1 MIQNHSERE
10 HALLSPSSSSRWLNC
25 TPSARLAENA
35 ENKSSVYAEEG
46 TLFHEICEYCL
57 AQWNAGVWEPDP
69 FGEELPELK
78 DDHLMHPLFKQEMF
92 KHARN
97 YCDFV
102 MNENYNL
109 EKSDGACKLLL
120 EEKVDISEYAP
131 ECFGSVD
138 CQLVGRDTL
147 IVIDLKYGEGVK
159 VYAER
164 NTQMML
170 YALGAIKGKPSIKTI
185 RLVIAQV
192 RLNHFDVW
200 EISANDLLQWA
211 DKVLKPTA
219 KKAFAGKGE
228 QKMGDWCGFCPVK
241 AQCRKQYEAVVN
253 DFDKYEYPEL
263 LTEDEICD
271 LIEKIDKYKGWL
283 ESVNKF
289 VYDEALRGHKWKGYK
304 LVAGRS
310 SRVITDEEAIRQDL
324 LTKKY
329 LEDEIFNIKLK
340 GIGDLEKLVGKK
352 QFSALYGQYVKSKPG
367 NPKLVPDSAPGDE
380 INPLSDF
387 DIEIA

>member
-1 MIQNHSERE
+1 MKQNHSERE

-35 ENKSSVYAEEG
+35 ENKSSAYAEEG

-92 KHARN
+92 RHARN

-109 EKSDGACKLLL
+109 EKSDGACKMLL

-131 ECFGSVD
+131 DCFGSVD

-147 IVIDLKYGEGVK
+147 EIIDLKYGEGVK

-170 YALGAIKGKPSIKTI
+170 YALGALKGKSSIKSI

-219 KKAFAGKGE
+219 KKAFAGNGE
-228 QKMGDWCGFCPVK
+228 QKIGDWCGFCPVK
-241 AQCRKQYEAVVN
+241 TQCRKQYEAVVN

-387 DIEIA
+387 DIES

>member
-109 EKSDGACKLLL
+109 EKSDGACKMLL

-147 IVIDLKYGEGVK
+147 EVIDLKYGEGVK

-170 YALGAIKGKPSIKTI
+170 YALGALKGKPSIKTI

-304 LVAGRS
+304 LVSGRS

-324 LTKKY
+324 LSKKY

-387 DIEIA
+387 DIES

>member
-1 MIQNHSERE
+1 MIQNHSERA

-102 MNENYNL
+102 MNENYDL

-200 EISANDLLQWA
+200 EISADDLLQWA

-228 QKMGDWCGFCPVK
+228 QKLGDWCGFCPVK

-253 DFDKYEYPEL
+253 DFDRYEYPEL

-289 VYDEALRGHKWKGYK
+289 VYDEALRGRKWKGYK

-387 DIEIA
+387 DIES

>member
-1 MIQNHSERE
+1 MKQNHSERE

-25 TPSARLAENA
+25 TPSARLAETA

-109 EKSDGACKLLL
+109 EKSDGACKMLL

-253 DFDKYEYPEL
+253 DFDRYEYPEL

-387 DIEIA
+387 DIES

>member
-109 EKSDGACKLLL
+109 EKSDGACKMLL

-219 KKAFAGKGE
+219 KKAFAGNGE
-228 QKMGDWCGFCPVK
+228 QKLGDWCGFCPVK
-241 AQCRKQYEAVVN
+241 AQCRKQYEAVVS

-304 LVAGRS
+304 LVSGRS

-324 LTKKY
+324 LSKKY

-367 NPKLVPDSAPGDE
+367 NPKLVPDSALGDE

-387 DIEIA
+387 DIES

>member
-92 KHARN
+92 RHARN

-147 IVIDLKYGEGVK
+147 IVIDLKYGEGIK

-253 DFDKYEYPEL
+253 DFDRYEYPEL

-289 VYDEALRGHKWKGYK
+289 VYDEALRGHKWKGFK

-340 GIGDLEKLVGKK
+340 GIGDLERLVGKK

-387 DIEIA
+387 DIES

>member
-1 MIQNHSERE
+1 MKQNHSERE

-109 EKSDGACKLLL
+109 EKSDGACKMLL

-131 ECFGSVD
+131 DCFGSVD

-147 IVIDLKYGEGVK
+147 EVIDLKYGEGVK

-170 YALGAIKGKPSIKTI
+170 YALGALKEKPSIKSI

-228 QKMGDWCGFCPVK
+228 QKLGDWCGFCPVK
-241 AQCRKQYEAVVN
+241 AQCRKQYEVVVS

-387 DIEIA
+387 DIES

>member
-10 HALLSPSSSSRWLNC
+10 HALLSPSSSGRWLNC

-109 EKSDGACKLLL
+109 EKSDGACKMLL

-138 CQLVGRDTL
+138 CQLVGHDTL
-147 IVIDLKYGEGVK
+147 EVIDLKYGEGVK

-170 YALGAIKGKPSIKTI
+170 YALGALKGKPSIKTI

-219 KKAFAGKGE
+219 KKAFAGNGE

-324 LTKKY
+324 LAKRY

-352 QFSALYGQYVKSKPG
+352 QFSALYGQYVQSKPG
-367 NPKLVPDSAPGDE
+367 IPKLVSDSAPGDE

-387 DIEIA
+387 DIES

>member
-35 ENKSSVYAEEG
+35 ENKPSVYAEEG

-78 DDHLMHPLFKQEMF
+78 DDHLTHPLFKQGMLR
-92 KHARN
+92 HARN

-109 EKSDGACKLLL
+109 EKSDGACKMLL

-192 RLNHFDVW
+192 RLDHFDVW

-253 DFDKYEYPEL
+253 DFDRYEYPEL

-271 LIEKIDKYKGWL
+271 LIGKIDKYKGWL

-289 VYDEALRGHKWKGYK
+289 VYDEALRGRKWKGYK

-310 SRVITDEEAIRQDL
+310 SRAITDEEAIRQDL
-324 LTKKY
+324 LAKKY

-352 QFSALYGQYVKSKPG
+352 QFSALYGQYVRSKPG

-387 DIEIA
+387 DTES

>member
-1 MIQNHSERE
+1 MEQNHSERE

-25 TPSARLAENA
+25 TPSARLSENA

-92 KHARN
+92 RHARN

-109 EKSDGACKLLL
+109 EKSDGACKMLL

-228 QKMGDWCGFCPVK
+228 QKLGDWCGFCPVK

-289 VYDEALRGHKWKGYK
+289 VYDEALRGHKWNGYK

-324 LTKKY
+324 LSKKY

-387 DIEIA
+387 DIES

>member
-1 MIQNHSERE
+1 MI
-10 HALLSPSSSSRWLNC
+10 
-25 TPSARLAENA
+25 
-35 ENKSSVYAEEG
+35 
-46 TLFHEICEYCL
+46 
-57 AQWNAGVWEPDP
+57 
-69 FGEELPELK
+69 
-78 DDHLMHPLFKQEMF
+78 
-92 KHARN
+92 
-97 YCDFV
+97 
-102 MNENYNL
+102 NENYDL
-109 EKSDGACKLLL
+109 EKSDGACKMLL
-120 EEKVDISEYAP
+120 EERVDISEYAP
-131 ECFGSVD
+131 DCFGSID

-147 IVIDLKYGEGVK
+147 IVIDLKYGEGIK

-228 QKMGDWCGFCPVK
+228 QKLGDWCVFCPVK
-241 AQCRKQYEAVVN
+241 AQCRKQYEAVVS
-253 DFDKYEYPEL
+253 DFDKYGYPEL

-387 DIEIA
+387 DIES

>member
-1 MIQNHSERE
+1 MNQNHSERE

-109 EKSDGACKLLL
+109 EKSDGACKMLL
-120 EEKVDISEYAP
+120 EERVDISEYAP

-253 DFDKYEYPEL
+253 DFDRYEYPEL

-304 LVAGRS
+304 LVSGRS

-324 LTKKY
+324 LAKKY

-387 DIEIA
+387 DIES

>member
-109 EKSDGACKLLL
+109 EKSDGACKMLL

-138 CQLVGRDTL
+138 CQLLGRDTL

-170 YALGAIKGKPSIKTI
+170 YALGAIKGKPSIKTV

-253 DFDKYEYPEL
+253 DFDRYEYPEL

-387 DIEIA
+387 DIES

>member
-1 MIQNHSERE
+1 MKQNHSERE

-109 EKSDGACKLLL
+109 EKSDGACKMLL

-131 ECFGSVD
+131 DCFGSVD

-147 IVIDLKYGEGVK
+147 EVIDLKYGEGVK

-170 YALGAIKGKPSIKTI
+170 YALGALKGKPSIKSI

-324 LTKKY
+324 LAKKY

-380 INPLSDF
+380 INALSDF
-387 DIEIA
+387 DIES

>member
-1 MIQNHSERE
+1 MKQNHSERE

-25 TPSARLAENA
+25 TPSARLAENV

-57 AQWNAGVWEPDP
+57 AQWNSGVWEPDP

-78 DDHLMHPLFKQEMF
+78 DDHLMHPLFRQEMF

-109 EKSDGACKLLL
+109 EKSDGACKMLL

-131 ECFGSVD
+131 DCFGSVD

-147 IVIDLKYGEGVK
+147 EVIDLKYGEGVK

-170 YALGAIKGKPSIKTI
+170 YALGVLKGKPSIKSI

-387 DIEIA
+387 DIES

>member
-1 MIQNHSERE
+1 MKQNHSERE

-25 TPSARLAENA
+25 TPSARLAETA

-109 EKSDGACKLLL
+109 EKSDGACKMLL

-147 IVIDLKYGEGVK
+147 IVIDLKYGEGIK

-170 YALGAIKGKPSIKTI
+170 YALGAIKRKPSIKTI

-200 EISANDLLQWA
+200 EISANDLMQWA

-228 QKMGDWCGFCPVK
+228 QKIGDWCGFCPVK

-253 DFDKYEYPEL
+253 DFDRYEYPEL

-289 VYDEALRGHKWKGYK
+289 VYDEALRGRKWKGYK

-367 NPKLVPDSAPGDE
+367 NPKLVPDTAPGGE

-387 DIEIA
+387 DIES

>member
-1 MIQNHSERE
+1 MEQNHSERE

-92 KHARN
+92 RHARN

-109 EKSDGACKLLL
+109 EKSDGVCKMLL

-147 IVIDLKYGEGVK
+147 IIIDLKYGEGVK

-164 NTQMML
+164 NAQMML

-211 DKVLKPTA
+211 NKVLKPTA

-253 DFDKYEYPEL
+253 DFDRYEYPEL

-387 DIEIA
+387 DIES

>member
-46 TLFHEICEYCL
+46 ALFHEICEYCL
-57 AQWNAGVWEPDP
+57 AQWDAGVWEPDP
-69 FGEELPELK
+69 FGEDLPELK

-164 NTQMML
+164 NTQLML

-228 QKMGDWCGFCPVK
+228 QKMGDWCGFCPIK
-241 AQCRKQYEAVVN
+241 AQCRKQYEAVVS

-352 QFSALYGQYVKSKPG
+352 QFSALYGQYVRSKPG

-387 DIEIA
+387 DIES

>member
-46 TLFHEICEYCL
+46 TLFHEICEYYL

-109 EKSDGACKLLL
+109 EKSDGACKMLL

-170 YALGAIKGKPSIKTI
+170 YALGAIKGKPSIKTV

-263 LTEDEICD
+263 LTEEEICD

-310 SRVITDEEAIRQDL
+310 SREITDEEAIRQDL
-324 LTKKY
+324 LSKRY

-387 DIEIA
+387 DIES

>member
-1 MIQNHSERE
+1 MKQNHSERE

-57 AQWNAGVWEPDP
+57 AQWNSGVWEPDP

-78 DDHLMHPLFKQEMF
+78 DDHLMHPLFRQEMF

-109 EKSDGACKLLL
+109 EKSDGACKMLL

-131 ECFGSVD
+131 DCFGSVD

-147 IVIDLKYGEGVK
+147 EVIDLKYGEGVK

-170 YALGAIKGKPSIKTI
+170 YALGALKGKPSIKSI

-380 INPLSDF
+380 ISPLSDF
-387 DIEIA
+387 DIES

>member
-109 EKSDGACKLLL
+109 EKSDGACKMLL

-138 CQLVGRDTL
+138 CQLVGHDTL

-170 YALGAIKGKPSIKTI
+170 YALGAIKGKPSIKTA

-253 DFDKYEYPEL
+253 DFDRYEYPEL

-324 LTKKY
+324 LAKKY
-329 LEDEIFNIKLK
+329 LEDEIFSIKLK

-387 DIEIA
+387 DIES

>member
-1 MIQNHSERE
+1 MIRNHSERE

-25 TPSARLAENA
+25 TPSARLSENA
-35 ENKSSVYAEEG
+35 ENQSSVYAEEG

-78 DDHLMHPLFKQEMF
+78 DDHLTHPLFKQEMF

-109 EKSDGACKLLL
+109 EKSDGACKMLL

-131 ECFGSVD
+131 ECFGCVD

-253 DFDKYEYPEL
+253 DFDRYEYPEL

-271 LIEKIDKYKGWL
+271 LIEKIDRYKGWL

-289 VYDEALRGHKWKGYK
+289 VYDEALRGRKWKGYK
-304 LVAGRS
+304 LVSGRS
-310 SRVITDEEAIRQDL
+310 GRVITDEEAVRQDL
-324 LTKKY
+324 LSRKY

-387 DIEIA
+387 DIES

>member
-1 MIQNHSERE
+1 MKQNHSERE

-92 KHARN
+92 RHARN

-109 EKSDGACKLLL
+109 EKSDGACKMLL

-131 ECFGSVD
+131 DCFGSVD

-147 IVIDLKYGEGVK
+147 EVIDLKYGEGVK

-170 YALGAIKGKPSIKTI
+170 YALGALKGKPSTKSI

-228 QKMGDWCGFCPVK
+228 QKTGDWCGFCPVK

-387 DIEIA
+387 DIES

>member
-78 DDHLMHPLFKQEMF
+78 DDHLMHPLFKQEMLR
-92 KHARN
+92 HARN

-109 EKSDGACKLLL
+109 EKSDGACKMLL

-170 YALGAIKGKPSIKTI
+170 YALGAIKGKPSIKTV

-253 DFDKYEYPEL
+253 DFDRYEYPEL

-310 SRVITDEEAIRQDL
+310 SRVITDEETIRQDL

-387 DIEIA
+387 DIES

>member
-1 MIQNHSERE
+1 MKENHSERE

-25 TPSARLAENA
+25 TPSARLAENK

-92 KHARN
+92 RHARN

-109 EKSDGACKLLL
+109 EKSDGACKMLL

-253 DFDKYEYPEL
+253 DFDRYEYPEL

-387 DIEIA
+387 DIES

>member
-109 EKSDGACKLLL
+109 EKSDGACKMLL

-164 NTQMML
+164 NAQMML
-170 YALGAIKGKPSIKTI
+170 YALGAIKGKPSIKTV

-253 DFDKYEYPEL
+253 DFDRYEYPEL

-324 LTKKY
+324 LSKKY

-367 NPKLVPDSAPGDE
+367 SPKLVPDSAPGDE
-380 INPLSDF
+380 ISPLSDF
-387 DIEIA
+387 DIES

>member
-1 MIQNHSERE
+1 MQQNHSERE
-10 HALLSPSSSSRWLNC
+10 HALLSPSSSGRWLNC

-109 EKSDGACKLLL
+109 EKSDGACKMLL

-138 CQLVGRDTL
+138 CQLVGHDTL
-147 IVIDLKYGEGVK
+147 EVIDLKYGEGVK

-170 YALGAIKGKPSIKTI
+170 YALGVLKGKPSIKTI

-200 EISANDLLQWA
+200 EISVNDLLQWA

-228 QKMGDWCGFCPVK
+228 QKIGDWCGFCPVK
-241 AQCRKQYEAVVN
+241 AQCRKQYEAVVS

-304 LVAGRS
+304 LVSGRS

-367 NPKLVPDSAPGDE
+367 NPKLVSDSAPGDE
-380 INPLSDF
+380 INALSDF
-387 DIEIA
+387 DIES

>member
-1 MIQNHSERE
+1 MKQNHSERE

-92 KHARN
+92 RHARN

-109 EKSDGACKLLL
+109 EKSDGACKMLL

-131 ECFGSVD
+131 DCFGSVD

-147 IVIDLKYGEGVK
+147 EVIDLKYGEGVK

-170 YALGAIKGKPSIKTI
+170 YALGALKGKPSIKSI

-228 QKMGDWCGFCPVK
+228 QKLGDWCGFCPVK
-241 AQCRKQYEAVVN
+241 AQCRKQYEAVVS
-253 DFDKYEYPEL
+253 DFDKYGYPEL

-289 VYDEALRGHKWKGYK
+289 VYDEALRGHKWRGYK
-304 LVAGRS
+304 LVSGRS

-324 LTKKY
+324 LAKKY

-387 DIEIA
+387 DIES

>member
-25 TPSARLAENA
+25 TPSARLSENA

-92 KHARN
+92 RHARN

-109 EKSDGACKLLL
+109 EKSDGACKMLL

-228 QKMGDWCGFCPVK
+228 QKLGDWCGFCPVK

-253 DFDKYEYPEL
+253 DFDRYEYPEL

-289 VYDEALRGHKWKGYK
+289 VYDEALKGRKWKGYK

-387 DIEIA
+387 DIES

>member
-1 MIQNHSERE
+1 MKQNHSERE
-10 HALLSPSSSSRWLNC
+10 HALLSPSSSGRWLNC

-109 EKSDGACKLLL
+109 EKSDGACKMLL
-120 EEKVDISEYAP
+120 EERVDISEYAP

-211 DKVLKPTA
+211 DKVLKPAA
-219 KKAFAGKGE
+219 KKAFAGNGE
-228 QKMGDWCGFCPVK
+228 QKIGDWCGFCPVK

-271 LIEKIDKYKGWL
+271 LIEKIDKYKSWL

-289 VYDEALRGHKWKGYK
+289 VYDEALRGHKWRGYK

-310 SRVITDEEAIRQDL
+310 SRVITDEEAIRQSL
-324 LTKKY
+324 LSKKY

-387 DIEIA
+387 DIEG

>member
-1 MIQNHSERE
+1 MEQNHSERE

-109 EKSDGACKLLL
+109 EKSDGACKMLL

-170 YALGAIKGKPSIKTI
+170 YALGAIKGKPSIKTV

-241 AQCRKQYEAVVN
+241 VQCRKQYEAVVN
-253 DFDKYEYPEL
+253 DFDRYEYPEL

-352 QFSALYGQYVKSKPG
+352 QFSALYGQYVKSTPG

-387 DIEIA
+387 DIES

>member
-109 EKSDGACKLLL
+109 EKSDGACKMLL

-147 IVIDLKYGEGVK
+147 IIIDLKYGEGVK

-200 EISANDLLQWA
+200 ETSANDLLQWA

-219 KKAFAGKGE
+219 KKAFAGNGE
-228 QKMGDWCGFCPVK
+228 QKLGDWCGFCPVK
-241 AQCRKQYEAVVN
+241 AQCRKQYGAVVS

-304 LVAGRS
+304 LVSGRS

-324 LTKKY
+324 LSKKY
-329 LEDEIFNIKLK
+329 LEDEIFNIELK

-387 DIEIA
+387 DIES

>member
-120 EEKVDISEYAP
+120 EEKVDVSEYAP

-219 KKAFAGKGE
+219 KKAFAGNGE
-228 QKMGDWCGFCPVK
+228 QKLGDWCGFCPVK
-241 AQCRKQYEAVVN
+241 VQCRKQYEAVVS

-304 LVAGRS
+304 LVSGRS

-324 LTKKY
+324 LSKKY

-387 DIEIA
+387 DIES

>member
-69 FGEELPELK
+69 FREELPELK

-109 EKSDGACKLLL
+109 EKSDGACKMLL

-138 CQLVGRDTL
+138 CQLVGHDTL
-147 IVIDLKYGEGVK
+147 EVIDLKYGEGVK

-170 YALGAIKGKPSIKTI
+170 YALGALKGKPSIKAI

-304 LVAGRS
+304 LVSGRS

-324 LTKKY
+324 LSKKY

-352 QFSALYGQYVKSKPG
+352 QFSALYGQYVRSKPG

-387 DIEIA
+387 DIES

>member
-1 MIQNHSERE
+1 MKENHSERE

-25 TPSARLAENA
+25 TPSARLAENK

-92 KHARN
+92 RHARN

-109 EKSDGACKLLL
+109 EKSDGACKMLL
-120 EEKVDISEYAP
+120 EERVDISEYAP

-170 YALGAIKGKPSIKTI
+170 YALGTIKGKPSIKTI

-253 DFDKYEYPEL
+253 DFDRYEYPEL

-289 VYDEALRGHKWKGYK
+289 VYDEALRGRKWKGYK

-387 DIEIA
+387 DIES

>member
-92 KHARN
+92 KYARN

-109 EKSDGACKLLL
+109 EKSDGACKMLL

-200 EISANDLLQWA
+200 DISANDLLQWA

-228 QKMGDWCGFCPVK
+228 QKLGDWCGFCPVK

-253 DFDKYEYPEL
+253 DFDRYEYPEL

-289 VYDEALRGHKWKGYK
+289 VYDEALRGRKWKGYK

-387 DIEIA
+387 DIES

>member
-69 FGEELPELK
+69 FGEELPELE
-78 DDHLMHPLFKQEMF
+78 DYHLTHPLFKQEMF
-92 KHARN
+92 RQARN

-102 MNENYNL
+102 MNENYKL
-109 EKSDGACKLLL
+109 EKSDGVCKLLL

-138 CQLVGRDTL
+138 CQLVGCDTL

-253 DFDKYEYPEL
+253 DFDRYEYPEL

-310 SRVITDEEAIRQDL
+310 NRVITDEEAIRQDL

-387 DIEIA
+387 DIES

>member
-1 MIQNHSERE
+1 MKQNHSERE

-25 TPSARLAENA
+25 TPSARLAETA

-109 EKSDGACKLLL
+109 EKSDGACKMLL

-170 YALGAIKGKPSIKTI
+170 YALGAIKGRPSIKTV

-200 EISANDLLQWA
+200 EMSTNDLLQWA

-228 QKMGDWCGFCPVK
+228 QKLGDWCGFCPVK

-253 DFDKYEYPEL
+253 DFGRYEYPEL

-289 VYDEALRGHKWKGYK
+289 VYDEALRGRKWKGYK

-387 DIEIA
+387 DIES

>member
-25 TPSARLAENA
+25 TPSARLSENA

-46 TLFHEICEYCL
+46 TLFHDICEYCL

-92 KHARN
+92 RHARN

-109 EKSDGACKLLL
+109 EKSDGACKMLL

-131 ECFGSVD
+131 DCFGSVD

-147 IVIDLKYGEGVK
+147 EVIDLKYGEGVK

-170 YALGAIKGKPSIKTI
+170 YALGARKGKPSIKSI

-387 DIEIA
+387 DIES

>member
-25 TPSARLAENA
+25 TPSARLEENA

-92 KHARN
+92 RHARN

-109 EKSDGACKLLL
+109 EKSDGACKMLL

-170 YALGAIKGKPSIKTI
+170 YALGAIKGKPSIKTV

-228 QKMGDWCGFCPVK
+228 QKLGDWCGFCPVK

-253 DFDKYEYPEL
+253 DFDRYEYPEL

-387 DIEIA
+387 DIES